1 MRKYLIIF
9 GIALVACE
17 QEQTVPDDLIARHN
31 IIPLIVDIQI
41 IEEHYHRL
49 FAKPDLYIDAL
60 DSASQVIFEEHD
72 VTKLQFNNSIDYYA
86 ENADTL
92 FSIYEAALDTINF
105 RINARSQQ

>member
-1 MRKYLIIF
+1 MKKYLIIL

-17 QEQTVPDDLIARHN
+17 QEQSVPKDLISREN

-41 IEEHYHRL
+41 LEEHYHRL
-49 FAKPDLYIDAL
+49 FARPDLYIDAL
-60 DSASQVIFEEHD
+60 DSASQIIFEEHE
-72 VTKLQFNNSIDYYA
+72 VTKVQFNNSIDYYA

-105 RINARSQQ
+105 RINAKVL

>member
-41 IEEHYHRL
+41 IEEHYNRL
-49 FAKPDLYIDAL
+49 FA
-60 DSASQVIFEEHD
+60 
-72 VTKLQFNNSIDYYA
+72 QFFL
-86 ENADTL
+86 T
-92 FSIYEAALDTINF
+92 
-105 RINARSQQ
+105 